1 MSTIA
6 RLLFLGVILFGSVA
20 PAMTK
25 VMANVVEAPRT
36 ETGLDLRRYIEADVG
51 GYAEIDG
58 EGDTAG
64 ITLAFIGDPKSDVN
78 FRWVELVY
86 IEVFRRLNIPFRYN
100 VYPPS
105 RASMMANSGRV
116 DGEAARVADYAEKF
130 NNLVRIEEPIVST
143 HFSAFSHRA
152 DIKLTRWAD
161 LQDTSY
167 RVEYRRG
174 IFITEKRLVALV
186 PSDKL
191 TIATY
196 PLHGLKRLMHDR
208 IDIYIGAEFRIIPL
222 LKRNEFND
230 AKIHMVG
237 RLETFDNFGYLH
249 MRHHKLAGLI
259 AEVLK
264 TMRAEGLMQKYL
276 NQADREFLLMDG
288 EAETS
293 MLEVK

>member
-1 MSTIA
+1 MGVVMSKFV
-6 RLLFLGVILFGSVA
+6 RLLFLSAILFGGVA
-20 PAMTK
+20 P
-25 VMANVVEAPRT
+25 VMAIAWT
-36 ETGLDLRRYIEADVG
+36 ETDLDLKIDTEADVEVHVERG
-51 GYAEIDG
+51 AETDVG
-58 EGDTAG
+58 VTHEG
-64 ITLAFIGDPKSDVN
+64 ITLAFIGDPETDVN

-86 IEVFRRLNIPFRYN
+86 IEVFRRLNIPFGYK

-105 RASMMANSGRV
+105 RASMMANAGRV

-130 NNLVRIEEPIVST
+130 NHLVRIEEPIVST
-143 HFSAFSHRA
+143 NFSAFSYRD
-152 DIKLTRWAD
+152 DIKLTSWAD
-161 LQDTSY
+161 LKDTSY

-186 PSDKL
+186 PPDKL
-191 TIATY
+191 TVATY

-222 LKRNEFND
+222 LKRDEFND

-249 MRHHKLAGLI
+249 MRHNKLAGLI
-259 AEVLK
+259 AEELK
-264 TMRAEGLMQKYL
+264 AMRAEGLMQKYL
-276 NQADREFLLMDG
+276 NQADREFLLMEG
-288 EAETS
+288 ESEAS